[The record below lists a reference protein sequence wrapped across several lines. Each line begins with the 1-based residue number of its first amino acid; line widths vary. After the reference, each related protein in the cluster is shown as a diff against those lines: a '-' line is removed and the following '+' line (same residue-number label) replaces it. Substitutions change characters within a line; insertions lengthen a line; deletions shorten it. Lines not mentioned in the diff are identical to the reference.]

1 MRVELKV
8 GCEGNLGTAES
19 RIIVVAVAC
28 VVSLHVNTTL
38 KAA

>member
-1 MRVELKV
+1 MGGEEELDRQSAAAW
-8 GCEGNLGTAES
+8 CF
-19 RIIVVAVAC
+19 IIVVAVAC